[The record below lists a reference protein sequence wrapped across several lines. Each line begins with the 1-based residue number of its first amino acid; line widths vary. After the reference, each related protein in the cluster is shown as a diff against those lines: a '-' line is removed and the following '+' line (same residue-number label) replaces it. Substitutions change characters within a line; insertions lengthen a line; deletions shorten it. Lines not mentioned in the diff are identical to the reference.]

1 NRRAIHRHRA
11 VAGDVA
17 DFEARFDQRLLEG
30 ERATDGEA
38 HQIVPPPLQK
48 IARLV
53 DERAVAPDPV
63 ARHVGAD
70 IEVRADRRYAPVA
83 GRGDADERT
92 RLRIEHA
99 EARKI

>member
-1 NRRAIHRHRA
+1 M
-11 VAGDVA
+11 A

-30 ERATDGEA
+30 ERAADGEA
-38 HQIVPPPLQK
+38 DQIVPPPSQE

-70 IEVRADRRYAPVA
+70 VEVFAERRYAPVA
-83 GRGDADERT
+83 GRRDADERT
-92 RLRIEHA
+92 RLRIERT
-99 EARKI
+99 EARKIGSEGYTLGYPYSP